1 MYRPRW
7 RIGSW
12 AKRERDF
19 QREIEMHLDAEAA
32 EQGAGR
38 LSPEGR
44 RAALRSLGNVA
55 LVEEGMRDVWGY
67 RWVERL
73 SQDLRCAARGMR
85 RHPGFALVIILSL
98 ALGIGANTAIFS
110 VLNSVLLRPLSVAH
124 PEELYALDITESRF
138 RAPQRFSYPP
148 FERMRGV
155 AGGGIAAMS
164 RVARMY
170 SRTSRE
176 GEQEI
181 TRVQL
186 VSGEYFEMLGLRPAA
201 GRFLAPS
208 DNVTVGIDPVAVMSH
223 AFWQQNWVARP
234 MSSVATSA

>member
-32 EQGAGR
+32 EQGADR

-44 RAALRSLGNVA
+44 RTALRSFGNVA
-55 LVEEGMRDVWGY
+55 FVEEGMRDVWGY

-73 SQDLRCAARGMR
+73 SQDLHCAARGIR

-124 PEELYALDITESRF
+124 PEELYALVITESRF
-138 RAPQRFSYPP
+138 RAPQRFSDPVFSGLWVPIAFTAKRIQDRAAEFPVISLPP
-148 FERMRGV
+148 QTGSLRCS
-155 AGGGIAAMS
+155 S
-164 RVARMY
+164 R
-170 SRTSRE
+170 
-176 GEQEI
+176 
-181 TRVQL
+181 
-186 VSGEYFEMLGLRPAA
+186 A
-201 GRFLAPS
+201 GRRARRGRLSTGPS
-208 DNVTVGIDPVAVMSH
+208 GLLH
-223 AFWQQNWVARP
+223 R
-234 MSSVATSA
+234 